1 MSSELKPLIHE
12 SGRIDRDRDRLSLL
26 LRQINNLAEHE
37 KAQLLELLLGSDG
50 SRMALSAI
58 SSAAALLFETLRERA
73 IASQIEKR
81 S

>member
-58 SSAAALLFETLRERA
+58 SSAAALRA